1 MFIFATMKQRAQI
14 AILWVVVVLAACNRP
29 VETRFIASPDPN
41 VSPAAIASPELSAID
56 SLMWQRP
63 DSALACLLPWFDTCG
78 DAKFCVS
85 TAYDRHYAHLLLAEL
100 LYKNDFEQTNRTD
113 LRPAV
118 AYFDSLVWQA
128 PPLPPCKGGWGIK
141 RGPGGLKH
149 TLPNPNDILFFLAAR
164 AHYINGVGYYERDSL
179 VEACTEY
186 LAALKT
192 MEGHFAEKA
201 LVGKKARF
209 MTYTYNRL
217 GDMFSAQFM
226 MEASIVCLKNALIYY
241 RKAPTSPMG
250 VSGIYN
256 WIGIQYDMI
265 GAKDSAIYYYDR
277 AVEELPDT
285 NSLIYR
291 NILSSKALLSYQMN
305 RDIQLAMKDLMMVV
319 GQTTDENEKLTRYLT
334 IGDIY
339 YEEKQYDSAM
349 FYLEFVFENSIN
361 ESSRIRAAE
370 FLRKVYEDLG
380 NNEKEDKYVRYLANH
395 KKLEAENKV
404 SVSKLNELFQDY
416 LGQKRE
422 RQIEAER
429 KASIRNLLMT
439 AIPIALMASL
449 VVFVLVKHRSRK
461 QLRRQQ
467 EQVDK
472 ALEEKTLLHEQELE
486 AERRIHLQKQA
497 AMSGRLKKRNQE
509 LRELKDQVKQQD
521 EGMAREKRAG
531 SFAEEPVCRLIKERV
546 QEGQFKSKLD
556 YAYYKDYALS
566 KEQILDLRVAADRH
580 FDQFTVRL
588 AQTYPALTKIDLDY
602 CCLYL
607 LGLSDADIAALMQR
621 AYNTVIERNVK
632 LRKIFGSENALPV
645 TLMKF
650 ACDFVSQ

>member
-14 AILWVVVVLAACNRP
+14 AILLVAVVLAACHRP
-29 VETRFIASPDPN
+29 VETRHGTSLPPS
-41 VSPAAIASPELSAID
+41 VSPELQAVD

-63 DSALACLLPWFDTCG
+63 DSALMRLLPWFDTACR
-78 DAKFCVS
+78 DAACQVS
-85 TAYDRHYAHLLLAEL
+85 TATAYDDHYAHLLLAEL
-100 LYKNDFEQTNRTD
+100 LYKNDFEQTNREE
-113 LRPAV
+113 LRQAV
-118 AYFDSLVWQA
+118 AYFDSLAFALNDA
-128 PPLPPCKGGWGIK
+128 PTLRSRHCGLDPQSPDPCV
-141 RGPGGLKH
+141 P
-149 TLPNPNDILFFLAAR
+149 LFFLAAR

-277 AVEELPDT
+277 AIEELPDT

-486 AERRIHLQKQA
+486 AERRIHRQKQA